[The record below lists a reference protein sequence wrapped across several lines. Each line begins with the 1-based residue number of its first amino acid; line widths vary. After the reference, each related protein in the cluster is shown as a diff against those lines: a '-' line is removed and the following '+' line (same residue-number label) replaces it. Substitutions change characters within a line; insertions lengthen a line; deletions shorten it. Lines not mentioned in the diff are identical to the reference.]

1 MNPIAELSKLK
12 TLLQNWLDTYR
23 ATPSINDDNLE
34 KKIKTLL
41 ALAAKAVDNQSAT
54 AVSLPANISAP
65 VGAGSKSKNKKED
78 VEAVQKGLN
87 QFNYNL
93 KVDGDCGAK
102 TIAAIRDFQT
112 KHLGNSNPD
121 GRVDPGG
128 RTWTA
133 LKKGSS
139 SAAPVDND
147 NSTDT
152 PDNTTDN
159 NTPVDNTNT
168 APTGSN
174 PTPVDNNNTTPT
186 DNTVDDAWKQNY
198 VAPEIP
204 SEYKGVKAN
213 LNGLSKNVN
222 EDDPNNNKADAMAV
236 QYYLN
241 QRGYACTVDGQ
252 FGKKSGR
259 KMAWFSRSCQDKEV
273 GTRRGVKKDSK
284 LWDYLTGKIP
294 VPPVTVADDYY
305 DPSDTV
311 TAKKDTLEGLVGSK
325 KDNKR
330 SDVEAVQDLLNQW
343 GDYGLSTDGGWGKL
357 SETALKDFQ
366 AQMGIKADGVC
377 GPTTWEYLTGKKK
390 PEPLDADT
398 SGGNDYGPKPAW
410 VKIAEGEIGT
420 REIPDKNSEKVNN
433 PRVLEYHSTSGG
445 FSSDEPAWCAS
456 FAAWCLT
463 KAGVA
468 NPRDP
473 GVVQWKGWGTEIDK
487 NKPFYGCIAIINSSS
502 SWGHIC
508 FVVGADF
515 NSNGTVKALYCLGGN
530 QSNMVRISK
539 YTSITKLICPPGYTP
554 PAKAYNIKPFSG
566 DAEAGG
572 STR

>member
-1 MNPIAELSKLK
+1 MNPIAELTKLK
-12 TLLQNWLDTYR
+12 SLLQNWLATYT
-23 ATPSINDDNLE
+23 ATPGFNDDNLE

-41 ALAAKAVDNQSAT
+41 ALTGRAVTNTQASST
-54 AVSLPANISAP
+54 NLPADISAP
-65 VGAGSKSKNKKED
+65 VGAGSKSKNVAAD
-78 VEAVQKGLN
+78 VEAVQTGLN
-87 QFNYNL
+87 QFGYNL
-93 KVDGDCGAK
+93 TVDGDCGAK
-102 TIAAIRDFQT
+102 TINAIKDFQS
-112 KHLGNSNPD
+112 KHLGVKSPD

-128 RTWTA
+128 GTWKA
-133 LKKGSS
+133 LKKGSATATPS
-139 SAAPVDND
+139 DTA
-147 NSTDT
+147 TDT
-152 PDNTTDN
+152 TTETN
-159 NTPVDNTNT
+159 NTPVDNNTTTPTDTN
-168 APTGSN
+168 N
-174 PTPVDNNNTTPT
+174 TPVDNNTTTPT
-186 DNTVDDAWKQNY
+186 DNTVDDAWKANY
-198 VAPEIP
+198 VAPETP
-204 SEYKGVKAN
+204 SEHNGVKAN

-222 EDDPNNNKADAMAV
+222 EDDSSNNKADALAV

-241 QRGYACTVDGQ
+241 ERGYACTVDGQ

-259 KMAWFSRSCQDKEV
+259 KMAWFSRSCQDSEV

-305 DPSDTV
+305 DAGDTV
-311 TAKKDTLEGLVGSK
+311 TAKKTSLDGLVGSG
-325 KDNKR
+325 KDNNR
-330 SDVEAVQDLLNQW
+330 SDVEAIQDLLNQW

-398 SGGNDYGPKPAW
+398 SGGNDYGPKPSW
-410 VKIAEGEIGT
+410 LKIAEGEIGT

-445 FSSDEPAWCAS
+445 FNSDEPAWCAS
-456 FAAWCLT
+456 FASWCLT
-463 KAGVA
+463 KGGVA

-473 GVVQWKGWGTEIDK
+473 GVIQWKGWGTEIDK
-487 NKPFYGCIAIINSSS
+487 NKPFYGCIAIINSGS

-515 NSNGTVKALYCLGGN
+515 NSNGTVKALYCVGGN

-539 YTSITKLICPPGYTP
+539 YTSITKLLSPPGYTP
-554 PAKAYNIKPFSG
+554 PAKAYNIKPFAG
-566 DAEAGG
+566 DSEAGG